1 MQGLI
6 WKGSLGLFGYM
17 ILLHGR
23 LVPLD
28 FERLREQHIRL
39 SHLSPIEDY
48 KYLIQVMIS
57 TSREADINDYT
68 DEE

>member
-1 MQGLI
+1 
-6 WKGSLGLFGYM
+6 M